1 MFDKLID
8 FIISI
13 GKDFLPYIIV
23 EQWNEAIL
31 LRFGKKGKFV

>member
-13 GKDFLPYIIV
+13 GKEFLPYVIV
-23 EQWNEAIL
+23 EQWNEALI
-31 LRFGKKGKFV
+31 FKFSYWFNM